1 MIYWKD
7 ADFTPLLKSD
17 GNRKY
22 KHSLLVG
29 AFDIETTTIYYSADY
44 EVEELRNKPH
54 FAYMYTWQFAVND
67 ISVYGRTWDEF
78 TEFLLNLRADLRLKI
93 DHKLIVFVH
102 NLKFE
107 FAFMKKV
114 KGIYFDETDFIARD
128 RNEVIKCVVN
138 DVFEFRDSYAYT
150 EMSLE
155 QMGELINF
163 QKLKNYNYALIRTNI
178 TPLTSTELLYCE
190 HDVLI
195 LTQYFNREADRYGYV
210 ANVPLTATRCVKR
223 LIFDNYRRDK
233 WFGSGKNTRL
243 SFDSEND
250 MYVLDLLKSAYSGG
264 FLYTNDIYENEVL
277 NDIVHADVSSFYPSI
292 MLFNK
297 FPQGKFEKIAAPDS
311 LNDLF
316 ENPTY
321 SKRPLLI
328 KLELRNLKNKYPR
341 FAFLHSNNTSWF
353 IDSPKLHNNHI
364 LAAKAITLTVN
375 EIDLKNIIKY
385 YTFDTDTVEI
395 VEVYAAKRYSYLPRY
410 IVKTVIDLYKE
421 KKRQKEIYEAIK
433 VTRPPTVEESH
444 VYHLAKSMLDRI
456 YGIFVQRPILMQYG
470 FDNQSGCVVP
480 LGEFYAKSDSDN
492 TVLYQW
498 GVWIVSYGR
507 DIITK
512 KFAEIGLTT
521 INGVNKNI
529 DAVLY
534 SDTDCLK
541 FFNNQQHINILSQY
555 NADVKENLKKLCL
568 RNSSFCRFEELEG
581 IGEFTFEHYKQ
592 MKIGGIK
599 KYCYVNDND
608 DFYPVVSGLS
618 SDNTYFS
625 QFKTNEEKLDAFDE
639 NMEIPA
645 EQARNRRNKYV
656 TQTITKTVIDYLGQP
671 CEVQTDSFV
680 LLSIN
685 GFNSVT
691 SPKIEKVDISPEK
704 IKSAFS
710 RKPIKNS
717 ARKKE

>member
-7 ADFTPLLKSD
+7 VDFTPLLKSS
-17 GNRKY
+17 GSRTNKY
-22 KHSLLVG
+22 SLLVG
-29 AFDIETTTIYYSADY
+29 AFDIETTTIYYPSNYD
-44 EVEELRNKPH
+44 VEELRNQPH

-67 ISVYGRTWDEF
+67 IAVYGRTWDEF
-78 TEFLLNLRADLRLKI
+78 TEFLLNLRADLQLKI

-114 KGIYFDETDFIARD
+114 KGIYFNETEFIARD
-128 RNEVIKCVVN
+128 RNEVIKCIVN
-138 DVFEFRDSYAYT
+138 DVFEFRDSYSYT
-150 EMSLE
+150 EMPLE
-155 QMGELINF
+155 KMGELVGLP
-163 QKLKNYNYALIRTNI
+163 KLKGYDYSLIRSNI
-178 TPLTSTELLYCE
+178 TPLTNAELSYCE

-195 LTQYFNREADRYGYV
+195 LTQYFNREADKYGYV
-210 ANVPLTATRCVKR
+210 ANIPLTATRCVKR
-223 LIFDNYRRDK
+223 LIYDNYRNDK
-233 WFGSGKNTRL
+233 WFGRGKKRCL
-243 SFDSEND
+243 SPESDAD

-264 FLYTNDIYENEVL
+264 FLYSCVNYKNTTVENV
-277 NDIVHADVSSFYPSI
+277 IHADVSSFYPAI

-297 FPQGKFEKIAAPDS
+297 FPQGKFEKIATPDN
-311 LNDLF
+311 LDELF

-321 SKRPLLI
+321 NKRPLLI
-328 KLELRNLKNKYPR
+328 KLKMRNVQNKYPC
-341 FAFLHSNNTSWF
+341 FGYLHNNTDW
-353 IDSPKLHNNHI
+353 IVMNPELYNNHI
-364 LAAKAITLTVN
+364 LAAKYISLTVN
-375 EIDLKNIIKY
+375 EIDLKNIINY
-385 YTFDTDTVEI
+385 YTFDTEHVDI
-395 VEVYAAKRYSYLPRY
+395 VEVYAAERYAYLPRY
-410 IVKTVIDLYKE
+410 IIRTVIELYKE

-433 VTRPPTVEESH
+433 VTRPPTAEEAYT
-444 VYHLAKSMLDRI
+444 YHLVKSMLDRI
-456 YGIFVQRPILMQYG
+456 YGIFVQRPILIQYG
-470 FDNQSGCVVP
+470 FDNQTGSVVP
-480 LGEFYAKSDSDN
+480 LGERYAKSGNDN

-512 KFAEIGLTT
+512 KFAEIGLET

-541 FFNNQQHINILSQY
+541 FFNNPTYIDILSQY
-555 NADVKENLKKLCL
+555 NANVKENLKKLCI
-568 RNSSFCRFEELEG
+568 RNSSFCKFEELEG

-625 QFKTNEEKLDAFDE
+625 QFETNAEKLDAFDE
-639 NMEIPA
+639 NMQIPA
-645 EQARNRRNKYV
+645 EQARNRRNTYV
-656 TQTITKTVIDYLGQP
+656 TATITKTVVDYLGQP
-671 CEVQTDSFV
+671 CEVQTHSFV

-691 SPKIEKVDISPEK
+691 SPKADKIDVSPEK
-704 IKSAFS
+704 IKAALS
-710 RKPIKNS
+710 RKPIKKF